1 MSKARPTPT
10 PKTFKL
16 AHRHAVIINGDLFH
30 MTEEGEKVA
39 RMVARA
45 LYADDKGY
53 RAALRS
59 KEIAVQKVAI
69 RPAK

>member
-30 MTEEGEKVA
+30 MEEGEKAA
-39 RMVARA
+39 RAVARA

-53 RAALRS
+53 KAALRS
-59 KEIAVQKVAI
+59 KEIVVQKVAI